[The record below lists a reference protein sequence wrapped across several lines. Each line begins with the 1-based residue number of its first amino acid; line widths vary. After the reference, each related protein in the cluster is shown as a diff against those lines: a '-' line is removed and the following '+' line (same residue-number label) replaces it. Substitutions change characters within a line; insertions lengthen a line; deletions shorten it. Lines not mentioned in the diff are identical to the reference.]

1 MKHILVP
8 TDFSENAKKALDFA
22 VNMAQKSNAKLSVL
36 NSYFQPSANV
46 EVMKNSLMEIMAND
60 SKEGLQETEK
70 YIKSIAPNL
79 EVVYISLR
87 DTLPLAINEVAK
99 NDEID
104 FLVMGTKGATG
115 LKEVLIGSNAA
126 NILDKINIPCLLI
139 PDAYV
144 PTNFEKIGIAYDLQ
158 PVSNHNNIRTLNNI
172 VNLVNAQT
180 IIGSVN
186 SKNKI
191 TDAQE
196 EYINILKTQVKAAET
211 VFLNID
217 STVEGIHAF
226 EIQQKI
232 DMLVMFKRKVS
243 FFESLFHQSIT
254 KKIAIHT
261 HIPLLVLHD

>member
-36 NSYFQPSANV
+36 NSYYQPSANV
-46 EVMKNSLMEIMAND
+46 EVMKSSLMEIMAND
-60 SKEGLQETEK
+60 SKDGLQETEK
-70 YIKSIAPNL
+70 YIKTIAPNL

-87 DTLPLAINEVAK
+87 DTLHLAINEVAK
-99 NDEID
+99 NDEVD

-144 PTNFEKIGIAYDLQ
+144 PSKFEKVGIAYDLQ
-158 PVSNHNNIRTLNNI
+158 PISNFNNIRTLNSI
-172 VNLVNAQT
+172 VNLVQAKT
-180 IIGSVN
+180 VIGSVN
-186 SKNKI
+186 SHKQLSS
-191 TDAQE
+191 AQE
-196 EYINILKTQVKAAET
+196 EYINILKTEVKAADS

-232 DMLVMFKRKVS
+232 DMLVMFKRKVG
-243 FFESLFHQSIT
+243 FFENLFHKSIT